1 MRSRALCLLR
11 SRGQGS
17 KVVLVPASMLGGI
30 FLESDRL
37 VVCRSDFTFLRV
49 RAAELGVTIDV
60 GYADELERLFSLP
73 SDLSQPWKT
82 GSRSWRSA
90 SPWS

>member
-1 MRSRALCLLR
+1 MAPDVRATW
-11 SRGQGS
+11 QGS
-17 KVVLVPASMLGGI
+17 KVVLVPASMLGSI

-60 GYADELERLFSLP
+60 GYADELERLFRLP
-73 SDLSQPWKT
+73 SREAQP
-82 GSRSWRSA
+82 
-90 SPWS
+90 